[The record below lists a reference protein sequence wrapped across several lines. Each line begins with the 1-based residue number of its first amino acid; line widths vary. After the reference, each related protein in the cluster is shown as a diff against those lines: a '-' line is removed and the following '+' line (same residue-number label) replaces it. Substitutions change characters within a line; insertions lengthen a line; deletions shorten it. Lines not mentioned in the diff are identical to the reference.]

1 MITEGT
7 YKMAY
12 TTTEPKPII
21 PFTKSITTALTP
33 YTDPLLRITTGALL
47 IPHGYGKL
55 FGGGLE
61 GTGQFFDSVGLTP
74 GYELALLVGLVE
86 FFGGLMLVLGLL
98 TRPVAIAVLIFM
110 GQAALFHASNGF
122 MWSNGG
128 YEYPLF
134 WAIAALILV
143 IRGGGFLSVDRLI
156 GREF

>member
-1 MITEGT
+1 M
-7 YKMAY
+7 
-12 TTTEPKPII
+12 
-21 PFTKSITTALTP
+21 
-33 YTDPLLRITTGALL
+33 
-47 IPHGYGKL
+47 